1 VHFEGSASVDRST
14 LIGLFAA
21 VCTTSSY
28 VPQLKKCWDTGQA
41 DDLSLK
47 MFLILSAGIG
57 LWVVY
62 GIMQQDPVIILAN
75 AISLC
80 FLAGILYFKMKGRR

>member
-1 VHFEGSASVDRST
+1 M
-14 LIGLFAA
+14 IGLLAA

-57 LWVVY
+57 LWVLY
-62 GIMQQDPVIILAN
+62 GVMQSDTVIILSN

-80 FLAGILYFKMKGRR
+80 FLAGILYFKLKGRR

>member
-1 VHFEGSASVDRST
+1 MDRST
-14 LIGLFAA
+14 LIGLLAA

-28 VPQLKKCWDTGQA
+28 VPQLKKCWETGQA

-62 GIMQQDPVIILAN
+62 GIMQKDPVIILAN

-80 FLAGILYFKMKGRR
+80 FLAGILYFKLKGRG